1 MLNKLICCSLLTVFV
16 AVLVGW
22 IDGWSRAVKAGN
34 TAYVR
39 GNYDEAQAAFQR
51 ATLDKPD
58 DPVAHYNLGTALYR
72 QGNFREAA
80 QTFQASLSRYSEQSA
95 KQIAKQ
101 TAKQTKNILSQSSIF
116 YNLGNAQFKAG
127 NLTDAISS
135 YQQTLRLDPQ
145 DADAQHNLAVALQ
158 LLRQQEDLTQQANR
172 STAPKTEPDDMG
184 RAETRRLVE
193 RFSENENRLRRK
205 LLQQQRK
212 SGYRREKDW

>member
-34 TAYVR
+34 AAYLR
-39 GNYDEAQAAFQR
+39 GNYDEAQAAFQQ
-51 ATLDKPD
+51 AALDKPD

-95 KQIAKQ
+95 KQI
-101 TAKQTKNILSQSSIF
+101 KNILDQSSIL
-116 YNLGNAQFKAG
+116 YNLGNAQFKVG
-127 NLTDAISS
+127 DLTGAIAS
-135 YQQTLRLDPQ
+135 YKQTLRLDPQ
-145 DADAQHNLAVALQ
+145 DTDAQHNLALALQ
-158 LLRQQEDLTQQANR
+158 LLRQQEDLAQQSSR
-172 STAPKTEPDDMG
+172 STTPKTEPNDIG
-184 RAETRRLVE
+184 RTEALRLLE